1 MAKRKR
7 IKRKEPIP
15 YPLMAPPAEEVPDW
29 KVFDLW
35 QAARYRGRDNLRRSI
50 RKFDL
55 VLPPKS
61 LEWDPPIPEPL
72 TDEPRPRTN
81 IKSLKIPEEMSFAKY
96 RLSEER

>member
-1 MAKRKR
+1 MAKRKH

-29 KVFDLW
+29 QVFDLW
-35 QAARYRGRDNLRRSI
+35 QAARYRGRGNLRRSI

-81 IKSLKIPEEMSFAKY
+81 IKALKIPEEMSFAKY